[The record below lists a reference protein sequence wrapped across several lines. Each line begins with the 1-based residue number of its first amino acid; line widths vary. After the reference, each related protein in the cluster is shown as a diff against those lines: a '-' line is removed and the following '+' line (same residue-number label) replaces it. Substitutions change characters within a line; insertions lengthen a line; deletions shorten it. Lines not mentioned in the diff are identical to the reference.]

1 MAKQIYALARE
12 TETAEL
18 DTRTDAAI
26 EQARSMKATSEAAI
40 KQSASAA
47 SEARSLQTTAAD
59 LAEEAAR
66 PDVDVQAT
74 AAKGRQLAMQAMKML
89 GPWQQEAAARALSG
103 TDQDVLD
110 YLRTRW
116 KEADQHD
123 IRQRVVNLSTQSPVE
138 AVRTAATAALAGSP
152 EQVEAFQTTGQYEA
166 GSTHA
171 RVEVAH
177 LATTGGTYVSEAAE
191 AVLKTGTPRALAE
204 FLQAGRYGKQLQ
216 DERILTAR
224 LATEGGPELK
234 AAATIA
240 LAGPAEVIHEFVTV
254 GQYMAQRK
262 DDLATTHQR
271 HLQGLLA
278 EGAMIAAK
286 AYEDAWR
293 AAEAA
298 AKAINAAKE
307 AEEASDQA
315 KESARQAQVHADDAD
330 ASAGAAE
337 TSAAEAAESAATA
350 RDAANRADADAESA
364 ENSAANAA
372 FSAAYARESARKAD
386 RAKEEAYASKKAAGA
401 SETEANAA
409 AAAAW
414 KSVQRLAEEELE
426 EAIKQATESRK
437 EEEGPRNTNC
447 VRTPYFPAPCQLP
460 VFRWFFEAATPGTTT
475 HNVIWEI
482 SGLADIQKC
491 ITSPVAADC
500 ALAATG
506 LLPWGKL
513 KLLGKIDEG
522 VEALQS
528 ARGARRSIDCLTSS
542 GSGNFRSASESCP
555 KWAKGVLDR
564 LPKWEEG
571 DKTVGELFD
580 INGDPIPDLPPGIE
594 QMKSG
599 EKWYD
604 GEGNSYDD
612 PLWAAAQKQL
622 YGKKGFP
629 AGKHRKYKASSHVET
644 KYAIWM
650 EQQGIEHATVV
661 INNNAGVCDKAQN
674 CADAVGHILPYG
686 SSLTVYYPGDKKTLW
701 GARPR

>member
-1 MAKQIYALARE
+1 
-12 TETAEL
+12 
-18 DTRTDAAI
+18 
-26 EQARSMKATSEAAI
+26 
-40 KQSASAA
+40 
-47 SEARSLQTTAAD
+47 
-59 LAEEAAR
+59 
-66 PDVDVQAT
+66 
-74 AAKGRQLAMQAMKML
+74 
-89 GPWQQEAAARALSG
+89 
-103 TDQDVLD
+103 
-110 YLRTRW
+110 
-116 KEADQHD
+116 
-123 IRQRVVNLSTQSPVE
+123 
-138 AVRTAATAALAGSP
+138 
-152 EQVEAFQTTGQYEA
+152 
-166 GSTHA
+166 
-171 RVEVAH
+171 
-177 LATTGGTYVSEAAE
+177 
-191 AVLKTGTPRALAE
+191 
-204 FLQAGRYGKQLQ
+204 
-216 DERILTAR
+216 
-224 LATEGGPELK
+224 
-234 AAATIA
+234 
-240 LAGPAEVIHEFVTV
+240 
-254 GQYMAQRK
+254 
-262 DDLATTHQR
+262 
-271 HLQGLLA
+271 
-278 EGAMIAAK
+278 MIAAK
-286 AYEDAWR
+286 AHEDAWR

-298 AKAINAAKE
+298 ARAINAAKE

-337 TSAAEAAESAATA
+337 NSAAEAVESAATA

-414 KSVQRLAEEELE
+414 KSVQRLAEKELE
-426 EAIKQATESRK
+426 EAVQQAERDRKEQEGSRK
-437 EEEGPRNTNC
+437 KQC
-447 VRTPYFPAPCQLP
+447 VSGRFFPTPCSLP
-460 VFRWFFEAATPGTTT
+460 IFRWIYAASTPGDPV
-475 HNVIWEI
+475 HNAVWEI
-482 SGLADIQKC
+482 TGLADIQKC
-491 ITSPVAADC
+491 ITNPVAADC

-612 PLWAAAQKQL
+612 PLWVAAQKQL

-629 AGKHRKYKASSHVET
+629 AGKNRKYKASSHVET

-686 SSLTVYYPGDKKTLW
+686 SSLTVYYPGHKKTLW